1 MRNYANEIY
10 ILFVDVNCNH
20 TFLVTACN
28 NGGYGILGVGGL

>member
-20 TFLVTACN
+20 TFLVTAC
-28 NGGYGILGVGGL
+28 IWTSWR